1 MSFSSGAENIKKDIL
16 RISST
21 RCKDL
26 FNKIVDDTPLDTGY
40 ASGNWQTSSSGSS
53 STVDRRGKDAA
64 KSEIE
69 SVITDNYFLKNKAVY
84 FFNNVDY
91 AYGLEYGNPSYTSH
105 AAPFS
110 MQAPNGMVRVNIKN
124 FTI

>member
-1 MSFSSGAENIKKDIL
+1 MRFVLADRYQLWLDLSDASEAELK
-16 RISST
+16 
-21 RCKDL
+21 
-26 FNKIVDDTPLDTGY
+26 PLVTTLY
-40 ASGNWQTSSSGSS
+40 YC
-53 STVDRRGKDAA
+53 
-64 KSEIE
+64 I
-69 SVITDNYFLKNKAVY
+69 DNYFLKNKVVY

-91 AYGLEYGNPSYTSH
+91 AYGLEYGNPSYTSP